1 MTTKDIIVTSQTYHQ
16 TIYIKKGITKVF
28 PYLLLPIL
36 VTSVFF
42 LSGFF
47 IEDNYTIATSFAAIA
62 ITFTTPKVINL
73 SKLIEFINNDKIDSR
88 SILEARLISLS
99 IIALS
104 SYIFGKLQSTI
115 YKHAK
120 ENYLVLFIAIGT
132 NVFHQAMFH
141 LLEDGFNLDCYRAL
155 GIRIKEGLKEN
166 FDFNPGF
173 LKLVIKGLPA
183 DQILKIKKEVTF
195 QESIDQPNVLNP
207 PVAK

>member
-1 MTTKDIIVTSQTYHQ
+1 
-16 TIYIKKGITKVF
+16 
-28 PYLLLPIL
+28 
-36 VTSVFF
+36 
-42 LSGFF
+42 
-47 IEDNYTIATSFAAIA
+47 
-62 ITFTTPKVINL
+62 
-73 SKLIEFINNDKIDSR
+73 
-88 SILEARLISLS
+88 
-99 IIALS
+99 
-104 SYIFGKLQSTI
+104 
-115 YKHAK
+115 
-120 ENYLVLFIAIGT
+120 
-132 NVFHQAMFH
+132 MFH